1 MRVEGSYGVVEGF
14 LKYVSN
20 YNREFY
26 KNGLGCV
33 VWLCCLEQEQDGG
46 GWDALNDKLESAA
59 DTCGELMNIFFW
71 MSLETSEITF
81 F

>member
-1 MRVEGSYGVVEGF
+1 MGVEGSYGVVEGF

-33 VWLCCLEQEQDGG
+33 VWLCCLEQDKEVQGLG
-46 GWDALNDKLESAA
+46 EALF
-59 DTCGELMNIFFW
+59 IIYFF
-71 MSLETSEITF
+71 
-81 F
+81 